1 MRSKFYNQALV
12 VVLAALV
19 GVAVMNKARETYGD
33 LRRVTGE
40 VSRQL
45 TRSGYGML
53 STGEAL
59 TERIRHIEL
68 NRTPPPPRSA
78 EAAPLPRSPP
88 ERDSLRHW
96 FMTN

>member
-1 MRSKFYNQALV
+1 MRRSKSYNQAV
-12 VVLAALV
+12 VVAALAAIL
-19 GVAVMNKARETYGD
+19 GVAVVNKAHQTYDD

-40 VSRQL
+40 VGRQL

-68 NRTPPPPRSA
+68 NRNTPKPPTRRCPRAS
-78 EAAPLPRSPP
+78 
-88 ERDSLRHW
+88 
-96 FMTN
+96 

>member
-1 MRSKFYNQALV
+1 MRSNFYRQVMVAA
-12 VVLAALV
+12 LAALL
-19 GVAVMNKARETYGD
+19 GVSVVNKAHETYDD

-40 VSRQL
+40 VGRQL

-68 NRTPPPPRSA
+68 NRTPKPQPRRCPSA
-78 EAAPLPRSPP
+78 S
-88 ERDSLRHW
+88 
-96 FMTN
+96 